1 MAQENIHIIVYS
13 YIQIIYSSTCSLHSM
28 KQHFSVFPFFVISSQ
43 AWEKAAM
50 CIVLCGKFNAQGNMK
65 NPAINPFSDLFN
77 SFVFLSPRIL
87 NNGVEAILQKA
98 VRGNKITNSWPKQ
111 WFLML
116 LGLRVRSL
124 LIHSILSTFKATC
137 LIFLRISCPYQG

>member
-1 MAQENIHIIVYS
+1 MAQENIHIIFL
-13 YIQIIYSSTCSLHSM
+13 QLHSNNLQLYM
-28 KQHFSVFPFFVISSQ
+28 QFAFHEATLQCFPFFVISSQ

-65 NPAINPFSDLFN
+65 IPAINPFSDLFN

-87 NNGVEAILQKA
+87 NNGVGAILSKA
-98 VRGNKITNSWPKQ
+98 VRGNKNTNSWPKQ

-137 LIFLRISCPYQG
+137 LIFVRISCPYQG